1 VQSIARPVKQGVWYD
16 EHLRI
21 WTAIWRDDRG
31 NQIGYAVY
39 AMSKEQALKNL
50 PEKEAVSSYRR

>member
-1 VQSIARPVKQGVWYD
+1 MQSIARPVKQDVWYD
-16 EHLRI
+16 EHMRI

-31 NQIGYAVY
+31 KQIGYAVY

-50 PEKEAVSSYRR
+50 PRKDEG